1 MTSLLGK
8 SKQII
13 GVHFQT
19 LFMAALWN
27 RAGHYIFMLWF
38 LSSSSIYL
46 LFFLAWSQRPH
57 IGCLPYF
64 DTWCGLSANLECK
77 SERAVHGSLKTQDPK
92 NRQKLAIWAPSH
104 NFVGL
109 YLCN

>member
-1 MTSLLGK
+1 MPMCCYEIGCQHSTLNRLSGCFPGMTSLLGK

-64 DTWCGLSANLECK
+64 DTWCGLSANL
-77 SERAVHGSLKTQDPK
+77 
-92 NRQKLAIWAPSH
+92 
-104 NFVGL
+104 
-109 YLCN
+109 